1 MTARGWETASK
12 LQLKPMMKATKLIT
26 LAALIGTS
34 SFAAAQDAAPA
45 PPPAPAQGEKPK
57 RPDRPQREI
66 PPAILKKFDTDGD
79 GKLSPEEG
87 KAMREARQA
96 EMLKKYDKD
105 GDGKLSD
112 EEKKA
117 RDEEI
122 AAKRKAIVE
131 KYDANKNGKLDPE
144 EMKAAMDAGEEMP
157 WGGRGPGGGK
167 RDGDKGGPKPADAP
181 PE

>member
-1 MTARGWETASK
+1 MASE
-12 LQLKPMMKATKLIT
+12 LQLKPMMKAIKLIT
-26 LAALIGTS
+26 LGALIGTC
-34 SFAAAQDAAPA
+34 SFAAAQDAAPG
-45 PPPAPAQGEKPK
+45 QGEKPK
-57 RPDRPQREI
+57 RPDRPQREV
-66 PPAILKKFDTDGD
+66 PAAILKKFDTDGD

-117 RDEEI
+117 RDEEM

-131 KYDANKNGKLDPE
+131 KYDANKNGKLEPE

-157 WGGRGPGGGK
+157 WGGRGPSGGGK
-167 RDGDKGGPKPADAP
+167 RGDGKGGPKPADSP